1 MSHGAAEKVIWDADF
16 AGGFT
21 ATGPGARWWYY
32 AQRPY
37 VGDDGHV
44 TTSEQGL
51 RVVSGGVNPATGEPA
66 FVRSL
71 GQDHANGA
79 GLPGEI
85 DHVKW
90 LAYANERA
98 TGGTPGFD
106 AVRGQVLHF
115 DTVFSGRTYG
125 TAAHPF
131 GKAVADPDSDLRL
144 ASVAAPVV
152 DFESFV
158 GVEFF
163 LTNTKVYVFYER
175 LPFGRERLGDYA
187 AFLYAVP
194 VADRTPEDVHHCR
207 VSYDR
212 AAGTVR
218 YLLEGEEVFRVD
230 RLGHR
235 LAGREYL
242 VLEHGG
248 EDMPAEPRQFAAGVG
263 LFTVLDGALPGHAD
277 PSGLVRLTPRPGQYH
292 STLQGPPAPQTFVD
306 PDSAETSRL
315 FGQGAE
321 VTVASCKVSV
331 SEADGAG

>member
-21 ATGPGARWWYY
+21 ATGPDARWWHY
-32 AQRPY
+32 AQQSY
-37 VGDDGHV
+37 VGDDGRV
-44 TTSEQGL
+44 TTSDQGL
-51 RVVSGGVNPATGEPA
+51 RVVSGGVNPVTGEPA
-66 FVRSL
+66 FVRGL
-71 GQDHANGA
+71 GQDHVNGA

-90 LAYANERA
+90 LSYANERA
-98 TGGTPGFD
+98 AGGMPGFD

-131 GKAVADPDSDLRL
+131 GEAVADPDSDLRL
-144 ASVAAPVV
+144 ASAAAPIV
-152 DFESFV
+152 DFESFI

-163 LTNTKVYVFYER
+163 LTNAKVYACYER
-175 LPFGRERLGDYA
+175 LPFGRGQLGDYA

-194 VADRTPEDVHHCR
+194 VADRAPGDVHHCR

-230 RLGHR
+230 RLGYR
-235 LAGREYL
+235 LAGREHL
-242 VLEHGG
+242 MLEHGG
-248 EDMPAEPRQFAAGVG
+248 EDTPAEPRQFAAGIG
-263 LFTVLDGALPGHAD
+263 LFTVLDGALTGHANA
-277 PSGLVRLTPRPGQYH
+277 SGLVRLTPRPEQYH
-292 STLQGPPAPQTFVD
+292 STLQGPPVPQTFVD

-321 VTVASCKVSV
+321 VTVASYTVSV
-331 SEADGAG
+331 SEAAGG